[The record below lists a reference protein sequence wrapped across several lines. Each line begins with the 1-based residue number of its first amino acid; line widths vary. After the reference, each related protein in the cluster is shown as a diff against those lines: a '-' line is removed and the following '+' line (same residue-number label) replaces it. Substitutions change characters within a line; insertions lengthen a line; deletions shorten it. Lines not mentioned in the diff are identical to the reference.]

1 MLHFDNFTITKREI
15 IFSIVIIA
23 VMAIFGI
30 MIHGVINDSLML
42 KYQEYNTAL
51 QINEDTDMF
60 QYAMKTNVGNSFV
73 YGELK
78 AIDTVTYPEIGGKYS
93 YVEKVKE
100 KYTMHTRVVTKTRT
114 VNGKTQTYTET
125 EIYWTWDTVDSWSQ
139 HCNKISFLNVEFD
152 YGKIPLPSSGYITT
166 IQESGTIR
174 YQYYGAPTSCVGTI
188 YSDLRNNTINDT
200 KFYQDKTIDKTIEY
214 LETGCELVLFW
225 IGWVILTGILVFV
238 FIYID
243 NRWLEDNK

>member
-30 MIHGVINDSLML
+30 MIHGAINDSLML

-78 AIDTVTYPEIGGKYS
+78 AIDTVTYEEIGGQYS
-93 YVEKVKE
+93 YVKKVKE
-100 KYTMHTRVVTKTRT
+100 RYTMHTRTVTYTVT
-114 VNGKTQTYTET
+114 VNGKPQTRTRTET
-125 EIYWTWDTVDSWSQ
+125 YWTWDPVDSWSK
-139 HCNKISFLNVEFD
+139 HCDKISFIGVEFD
-152 YGKIPLPSSGYITT
+152 YGKIPLTSSDYITT
-166 IQESGTIR
+166 IQESGSVR
-174 YQYYGAPTSCVGTI
+174 YKYYGSPTSCVGTI
-188 YSDLRNNTINDT
+188 YSDLRNETINNT
-200 KFYQDKTIDKTIEY
+200 KFYQNRTIDETIEY
-214 LETGCELVLFW
+214 LETGFELVLFW
-225 IGWVILTGILVFV
+225 IGWTILTGILVFV

-243 NRWLEDNK
+243 NKWLE